1 MTVLDNWLYGDPETV
16 AIRRQEAQQRQAE
29 AAKRRQ
35 DACGQCV
42 HSVELMGRHVCD
54 RRHTYGFRCR
64 FYQQREENT

>member
-1 MTVLDNWLYGDPETV
+1 MTLDNWLYGNPETV
-16 AIRRQEAQQRQAE
+16 AIRRQEAQQRQIE

-42 HSVELMGRHVCD
+42 HSVDVAGIKVCD

-64 FYQQREENT
+64 FYKERSA